1 MDTIVL
7 DAGVADAITEN
18 IMILLAT
25 ARDEHGLRRRVATLV
40 PPKPMVGVEKD
51 LPAMDMRPQIRQV
64 EAALCGLVTAVTGH
78 PARIGSERL
87 ISREQL
93 RWPR

>member
-1 MDTIVL
+1 MDTVVL
-7 DAGVADAITEN
+7 DAAVADAIVEN
-18 IMILLAT
+18 IMIMLMT
-25 ARDEHGLRRRVATLV
+25 ARDEQGQRRRVATLV
-40 PPKPMVGVEKD
+40 APAPMPGAAPD

-64 EAALCGLVTAVTGH
+64 EAALCGLVTALTGH
-78 PARIGSERL
+78 PARIGSERT